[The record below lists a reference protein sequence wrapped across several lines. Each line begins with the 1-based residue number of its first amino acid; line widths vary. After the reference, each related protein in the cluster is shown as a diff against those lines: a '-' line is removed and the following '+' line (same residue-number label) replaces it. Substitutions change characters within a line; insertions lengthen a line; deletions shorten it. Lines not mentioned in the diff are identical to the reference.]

1 MSNNWI
7 WIIIGVTFISI
18 LSRSKVLYVS
28 VVKSE
33 KHGLFFH
40 SRQKISTKIILYL
53 RIVSN
58 EHSFENVKAA

>member
-28 VVKSE
+28 VENSCI
-33 KHGLFFH
+33 FH
-40 SRQKISTKIILYL
+40 SRQKINNNILYL

-58 EHSFENVKAA
+58 EHSFENVMVA